1 MLLSFSFHCVGLVH
15 RTDVCTYVAAG
26 SVLTAVGAGRHIAQ
40 GVVCVLV
47 CVCT

>member
-1 MLLSFSFHCVGLVH
+1 MLLSFSFHCVGLV
-15 RTDVCTYVAAG
+15 YVAAG